1 MIYTKMTS
9 WLKTKQSKN
18 DVKKEKKK
26 VCSVFS
32 AFTQDKLWAHDS
44 DYNNNYNDDAVG
56 RIIIT
61 KP

>member
-1 MIYTKMTS
+1 MM
-9 WLKTKQSKN
+9 SK
-18 DVKKEKKK
+18 KRRKK

-56 RIIIT
+56 RIIII